1 MQEKKLSFTSILIVL
16 GALLFGQTTATAK
29 GSNGPAA
36 SHDLVFSPTNFPDGL
51 YGSNYE
57 TQTLKVSGGKSP
69 YSFTVS
75 GAGLPPGLSFSAAGV
90 LSGIPTAAGKFSFT
104 ITAQDH
110 SKAPHTLTGSQDY
123 TIVVDQAPLSVIAND
138 ASMNYGAALPP
149 LTISYRGF
157 VNGDNASNLTTPPT
171 ATTTATPS
179 SPAGTYPINISGASD
194 PNYSFTYI
202 PGTLTIGA
210 AVLLVTASAETKEF
224 GAPDPI
230 LSYTVSGLL
239 NGDNSAILTGSLG
252 RAPGENVGTYPIS
265 KGTLSAGNKYTI
277 SFTGNLLT
285 ITAASQH
292 ITWTQNLLAGCNSTT
307 QVALTATASSGLP
320 VTYSV
325 SDANIAALSG
335 NVLTLLHPG
344 TAIVT
349 ASQAGDANHT
359 AAPAV
364 TDTLFYQPASLISQH
379 WNDAIFFDNSSGNFV
394 QWQWYKDGGAIPG
407 ATNPYYSET
416 PTLNGQYYVV
426 ATNKAGHEIQS
437 CTVSITGSAALA
449 GGIKVQPNPVKAGT
463 KITVI
468 CNYPGPALQGAVL
481 QLVDINGKVRQQ
493 LTAVQP
499 SVQVTA
505 PSETGIYIVNL
516 LLQGGQKASTNVL
529 VVN

>member
-1 MQEKKLSFTSILIVL
+1 
-16 GALLFGQTTATAK
+16 
-29 GSNGPAA
+29 
-36 SHDLVFSPTNFPDGL
+36 
-51 YGSNYE
+51 
-57 TQTLKVSGGKSP
+57 
-69 YSFTVS
+69 
-75 GAGLPPGLSFSAAGV
+75 
-90 LSGIPTAAGKFSFT
+90 
-104 ITAQDH
+104 
-110 SKAPHTLTGSQDY
+110 
-123 TIVVDQAPLSVIAND
+123 
-138 ASMNYGAALPP
+138 
-149 LTISYRGF
+149 
-157 VNGDNASNLTTPPT
+157 
-171 ATTTATPS
+171 
-179 SPAGTYPINISGASD
+179 
-194 PNYSFTYI
+194 
-202 PGTLTIGA
+202 
-210 AVLLVTASAETKEF
+210 
-224 GAPDPI
+224 
-230 LSYTVSGLL
+230 
-239 NGDNSAILTGSLG
+239 
-252 RAPGENVGTYPIS
+252 
-265 KGTLSAGNKYTI
+265 
-277 SFTGNLLT
+277 
-285 ITAASQH
+285 
-292 ITWTQNLLAGCNSTT
+292 
-307 QVALTATASSGLP
+307 
-320 VTYSV
+320 
-325 SDANIAALSG
+325 LSG